1 MRMLH
6 NADIV
11 DCLIFLETEG
21 IEDAEIIEKMGI
33 NRSTLTRWWKEN
45 KSTPRLLQKMRKWC
59 DSFLPIT
66 ETYRGR
72 RPPKYLF
79 IEALEEA
86 NKSGEKK
93 YSICTHR
100 MRFKG
105 FYEQGIPPTTSR
117 AVAMKNPWRGYE
129 YIHPPKTEFVIETIA
144 LFHPDSKI
152 REAFSILSNEN
163 RQDSEVV

>member
-1 MRMLH
+1 MLH

-11 DCLIFLETEG
+11 ECLIFLENKG

-33 NRSTLTRWWKEN
+33 NRSTLSRWWKEN

-72 RPPKYLF
+72 RPPEYLF
-79 IEALEEA
+79 LEAIDYA
-86 NKSGEKK
+86 CDADYYDSR
-93 YSICTHR
+93 Y
-100 MRFKG
+100 MRHHLRYKG
-105 FYEQGIPPTTSR
+105 FYDKGIPAATSR
-117 AVAMKNPWRGYE
+117 GRCNSFRG
-129 YIHPPKTEFVIETIA
+129 IFPKDPPSDDYVMEVLM
-144 LFHPDSKI
+144 LFHPDPKV
-152 REAFSILSNEN
+152 REAFSILSNEI

>member
-1 MRMLH
+1 MLH

-11 DCLIFLETEG
+11 ECLIFLETKG

-33 NRSTLTRWWKEN
+33 NRSTLSRWWKEN

-79 IEALEEA
+79 IEALDEA
-86 NKSGEKK
+86 VLTGE
-93 YSICTHR
+93 HR
-100 MRFKG
+100 YTRCAKQMQYKG
-105 FYEQGIPPTTSR
+105 FYEQGIPQATSR
-117 AVAMKNPWRGYE
+117 GRQNEFRSCIGNKPR
-129 YIHPPKTEFVIETIA
+129 PTTEFVIETIA